1 MKTKALTVITAAV
14 LASVMLIAPLGS
26 AQSSYGDDG
35 FVDFDDIEIPMPDID
50 DDELT
55 QMLNQMGIQIPDS
68 ATGTFGFL
76 LEEGEV
82 DALWGQLI
90 QMLSASGSVPQ
101 GAGLADLIK
110 MLFIKSM
117 SPGQQA
123 QVDVSRADIGAM
135 AGMVV
140 DIRESAD
147 SLTVAIDG
155 VADVSFGMTASVND
169 TDGSGVSIDN
179 ASVDAAFAFGMDL
192 SFGSVYDRL
201 WRLSDVSLEAALT
214 ADVVLDIT
222 ATAPGGTESRDFD
235 ASADLGLYITG
246 ETVRYGEPVLSIVMA
261 NNIGSFVREL
271 AGKYGSAPET
281 PAPGQGQQ
289 SALPMNL
296 PPYYTTTE
304 ELDDIFDDDLTEEG
318 ISKQS
323 VRALTALLSADVG
336 KLISSSG
343 ELPPEAVAGVSEL
356 ITVFLGD
363 DGFVSGSAEAEAVRS
378 AADRV
383 MQENRVDFASIEST
397 VTILKPAQGNHDDDE
412 GLFEVVDTF
421 TVKAGGSVPMS
432 EAAIQG
438 IVNNPPQG
446 MRFVGWEMASEYYVL
461 PDGKVYVEDDDDFIN
476 RIYGDCYLIP
486 EFGKVYG
493 GFDQIP
499 AGDTATTYVITVV
512 GDQVTISQM
521 LGGKT
526 YILEKTDVGSLADRV
541 EWIVAGGTATS
552 VNGTIV
558 TDINTTVTVE
568 GVSQTSSGLLNG
580 LDLNGAF
587 EVSFRDQE
595 VPTGTQVKVYTGDRY
610 AAGTIFQVY
619 HIANGTATLSDSAVM
634 VDESGA
640 VTFDVPSCSSYV
652 LVKSTTDGMPFDGS
666 GSVPGSGGTDWLLYG
681 GIAVGVIV
689 LIGAAVFLLRRH

>member
-1 MKTKALTVITAAV
+1 MKTKALTVIIAAV

-35 FVDFDDIEIPMPDID
+35 FVDFDDFEIPMPDIE
-50 DDELT
+50 DDEL
-55 QMLNQMGIQIPDS
+55 MNAFHQMGIEIPDS

-82 DALWGQLI
+82 DDLLGRLM
-90 QMLSASGSVPQ
+90 QMFSASGSVPQ
-101 GAGLADLIK
+101 DATLADLIK
-110 MLFIKSM
+110 ALYIGSL

-123 QVDVSRADIGAM
+123 QIDVSRADIGAM
-135 AGMVV
+135 AGAVI
-140 DIRESAD
+140 DIKESAD
-147 SLTVAIDG
+147 SLTIAIDV
-155 VADVSFGMTASVND
+155 VAEISFGMAASV
-169 TDGSGVSIDN
+169 TDPDGVSVSIDK
-179 ASVDAAFAFGMDL
+179 ASVDAALAFGMDM
-192 SFGSVYDRL
+192 SFTSVYDRL
-201 WRLSDVSLEAALT
+201 WRLSDVSMEAALT

-222 ATAPGGTESRDFD
+222 ATAPEGTESRDFD
-235 ASADLGLYITG
+235 ASADLGMYITG

-271 AGKYGSAPET
+271 AGTYGSAPEP
-281 PAPGQGQQ
+281 PADDRDEQ
-289 SALPMNL
+289 SVLTMNF
-296 PPYYTTTE
+296 PPYCTTTE

-318 ISKQS
+318 ISKLS
-323 VRALTALLSADVG
+323 VRALTALLSADVS
-336 KLISSSG
+336 KLISSSV
-343 ELPPEAVAGVSEL
+343 EIPPEAVAEVSEL
-356 ITVFLGD
+356 LSIFLGD
-363 DGFVSGSAEAEAVRS
+363 DGFVSDSGEADAVRS

-383 MQENRVDFASIEST
+383 MQENRVDIAAIESK

-412 GLFEVVDTF
+412 GLFEVVDTI
-421 TVKAGGSVPMS
+421 TVKAGGSVPLNK
-432 EAAIQG
+432 AAIQE
-438 IVNNPPQG
+438 IVNNPPEG

-486 EFGKVYG
+486 EFGKEYG

-499 AGDTATTYVITVV
+499 VGDTANTYIITVV
-512 GDQVTISQM
+512 DDQVAISLM
-521 LGGKT
+521 KESGKT
-526 YILEKTDVGSLADRV
+526 YILEKTDVGSLADSV
-541 EWIVAGGTATS
+541 EWIIIGGSNISTNPDQQLHTS
-552 VNGTIV
+552 VS
-558 TDINTTVTVE
+558 VE
-568 GVSQTSSGLLNG
+568 SVSDASAGLLNG

-587 EVSFRDQE
+587 EVDFQNQE
-595 VPTGTQVKVYTGDRY
+595 VPAGTQVKVYTGDRY
-610 AAGTIFQVY
+610 AAGTIFKVF

-666 GSVPGSGGTDWLLYG
+666 GSVPGSGGTNWLLYG

>member
-1 MKTKALTVITAAV
+1 MKTKALTVIIAAV
-14 LASVMLIAPLGS
+14 LVSMMLIAPLGS

-35 FVDFDDIEIPMPDID
+35 FVDFDDLEIQMPDID
-50 DDELT
+50 DDEL
-55 QMLNQMGIQIPDS
+55 MNALHQMGIKIPDS

-82 DALWGQLI
+82 DDLLGRLM
-90 QMLSASGSVPQ
+90 QMFSASGSVPQ
-101 GAGLADLIK
+101 DATLANLIEA
-110 MLFIKSM
+110 LFIGSM

-123 QVDVSRADIGAM
+123 QIDVSRADIGAM
-135 AGMVV
+135 AGAVI

-147 SLTVAIDG
+147 SLTIAIDG
-155 VADVSFGMTASVND
+155 VAEMSLGMAASV
-169 TDGSGVSIDN
+169 TDSDGGSVSIDN
-179 ASVDAAFAFGMDL
+179 ASVDVALAFGMDL
-192 SFGSVYDRL
+192 SFSSVYDRL
-201 WRLSDVSLEAALT
+201 WRLSDVSMEAALT

-222 ATAPGGTESRDFD
+222 ATAPEGTESRDFD
-235 ASADLGLYITG
+235 VSANLGMYITG

-271 AGKYGSAPET
+271 AGTYGSAPES
-281 PAPGQGQQ
+281 PADGQNDQ
-289 SALPMNL
+289 SVLTMNF
-296 PPYYTTTE
+296 PPYCTTTE
-304 ELDDIFDDDLTEEG
+304 ELDDIYDDDLTEEG

-323 VRALTALLSADVG
+323 VRALTALLSADVSE
-336 KLISSSG
+336 LISSSS
-343 ELPPEAVAGVSEL
+343 EIPPEAVAGVSEL
-356 ITVFLGD
+356 LSIFLGD
-363 DGFVSGSAEAEAVRS
+363 DGFVSDSGEADAVRS

-383 MQENRVDFASIEST
+383 MQENRVDIAAIEST

-421 TVKAGGSVPMS
+421 TVKAGGSVPLN
-432 EAAIQG
+432 EAAIQE
-438 IVNNPPQG
+438 IVSNPPQG

-486 EFGKVYG
+486 EFGKVYD
-493 GFDQIP
+493 GFDKIP
-499 AGDTATTYVITVV
+499 AGDTATTYIITVV
-512 GDQVTISQM
+512 GDQVAISHM
-521 LGGKT
+521 DELGKT

-541 EWIVAGGTATS
+541 EWIIAGGSNTSTNPDQQLHTS
-552 VNGTIV
+552 VS
-558 TDINTTVTVE
+558 VE
-568 GVSQTSSGLLNG
+568 GVSDASAGLLNG

-587 EVSFRDQE
+587 EVNFQDQE
-595 VPTGTQVKVYTGDRY
+595 VPAGTQVKVYTGDRY
-610 AAGTIFQVY
+610 AAGTTFKVF
-619 HIANGTATLSDSAVM
+619 HISNGTATLSDSAVM
-634 VDESGA
+634 VDESGS

>member
-1 MKTKALTVITAAV
+1 MKTKALTVIIAAV

-35 FVDFDDIEIPMPDID
+35 FVDFDDIEIQMPDID
-50 DDELT
+50 DDEL
-55 QMLNQMGIQIPDS
+55 MNALHQMGIQIPDS

-82 DALWGQLI
+82 DDLLGRLM

-101 GAGLADLIK
+101 DATLADLIGA
-110 MLFIKSM
+110 LFIGSM

-123 QVDVSRADIGAM
+123 LIDVSRADIGAM
-135 AGMVV
+135 AGAAI

-147 SLTVAIDG
+147 SLTIAIDG
-155 VADVSFGMTASVND
+155 VAEMSLGMAASV
-169 TDGSGVSIDN
+169 TDSDGGSVSVDN
-179 ASVDAAFAFGMDL
+179 ASVGAALAFGMDL
-192 SFGSVYDRL
+192 SFTSVYDTL
-201 WRLSDVSLEAALT
+201 WRLSDVSMEAALT
-214 ADVVLDIT
+214 ADLVLDIT

-235 ASADLGLYITG
+235 VSADLGMYITG

-261 NNIGSFVREL
+261 NNIGSFIREL
-271 AGKYGSAPET
+271 AGTYGSAPES
-281 PAPGQGQQ
+281 PADGQDDQ
-289 SALPMNL
+289 SVLTMNF

-323 VRALTALLSADVG
+323 VRALTALLSADVS

-343 ELPPEAVAGVSEL
+343 ELPPEAVAGVSEF
-356 ITVFLGD
+356 ISVFLGD
-363 DGFVSGSAEAEAVRS
+363 DGFVSDSGEADAVRS

-383 MQENRVDFASIEST
+383 MQENRVDIAAIEST

-421 TVKAGGSVPMS
+421 TVKAGGSVPLS
-432 EAAIQG
+432 EPAIQE
-438 IVNNPPQG
+438 IVSNPPQG

-499 AGDTATTYVITVV
+499 TDDTATTYIITVA
-512 GDQVTISQM
+512 GDEVIISQM

-541 EWIVAGGTATS
+541 EWIVTGGTATS
-552 VNGTIV
+552 VNGTTV
-558 TDINTTVTVE
+558 SNLNTAVTVE
-568 GVSQTSSGLLNG
+568 GLSQTSSGLLTG

-587 EVSFRDQE
+587 EVNFQDQE
-595 VPTGTQVKVYTGDRY
+595 VPAGTQVKVYIGDRY
-610 AAGTIFQVY
+610 AAGTTFKVF
-619 HIANGTATLSDSAVM
+619 HIEYVRRLTYIDDPDIQKWGIRFM
-634 VDESGA
+634 FR
-640 VTFDVPSCSSYV
+640 VTF
-652 LVKSTTDGMPFDGS
+652 
-666 GSVPGSGGTDWLLYG
+666 
-681 GIAVGVIV
+681 
-689 LIGAAVFLLRRH
+689 

>member
-1 MKTKALTVITAAV
+1 MKTKALTVIIAAV
-14 LASVMLIAPLGS
+14 LVSMMLIAPLGS

-35 FVDFDDIEIPMPDID
+35 FVDFDDLEIQMPDID
-50 DDELT
+50 DDEL
-55 QMLNQMGIQIPDS
+55 MNALHQMGIKIPDS

-82 DALWGQLI
+82 DDLLGRLM
-90 QMLSASGSVPQ
+90 QMFSASGSVPQ
-101 GAGLADLIK
+101 DATLANLIEA
-110 MLFIKSM
+110 LFIGSM

-123 QVDVSRADIGAM
+123 QIDVSRADIGAM
-135 AGMVV
+135 AGAVI
-140 DIRESAD
+140 DIRESDD
-147 SLTVAIDG
+147 SLTIAIDG
-155 VADVSFGMTASVND
+155 VAEMSFGMAASL
-169 TDGSGVSIDN
+169 TDSDGGSVSIDN
-179 ASVDAAFAFGMDL
+179 ASVDAALAFGMDL
-192 SFGSVYDRL
+192 SFSSVYDRL
-201 WRLSDVSLEAALT
+201 WRLSDVSMEAALT

-235 ASADLGLYITG
+235 VSADLGMYITG

-261 NNIGSFVREL
+261 NNIGSFIREL
-271 AGKYGSAPET
+271 AGTYGSAPEP
-281 PAPGQGQQ
+281 PADGQDDQ
-289 SALPMNL
+289 SVLTMNF

-304 ELDDIFDDDLTEEG
+304 ELDDIFDNDLTEEG

-323 VRALTALLSADVG
+323 VRALTALLSADVS

-343 ELPPEAVAGVSEL
+343 ELPPEAVAGVSEF
-356 ITVFLGD
+356 ISVFLGD
-363 DGFVSGSAEAEAVRS
+363 DGFVSDSGEADAVRS

-383 MQENRVDFASIEST
+383 MQENRVDIAAIEST

-421 TVKAGGSVPMS
+421 TVKAGGSVPLD
-432 EAAIQG
+432 EAAIQE

-461 PDGKVYVEDDDDFIN
+461 SDGKVYVEDDDDFIN

-486 EFGKVYG
+486 KFGKVYD
-493 GFDQIP
+493 GFDKIP
-499 AGDTATTYVITVV
+499 AGDTATTYIITVA
-512 GDQVTISQM
+512 GDEVIISQM

-541 EWIVAGGTATS
+541 EWIVTGGTATS
-552 VNGTIV
+552 VNGTTV
-558 TDINTTVTVE
+558 SNLNTAVTVE

-587 EVSFRDQE
+587 EVNFQDQE
-595 VPTGTQVKVYTGDRY
+595 VPAGTQVKVYTGDRY
-610 AAGTIFQVY
+610 AAGTTFKVF
-619 HIANGTATLSDSAVM
+619 HISNGTATLSDSAVM
-634 VDESGA
+634 VDESGS

>member
-1 MKTKALTVITAAV
+1 MKTKALTVIIAAV

-35 FVDFDDIEIPMPDID
+35 FVDFDDFEIPMPDID
-50 DDELT
+50 DDEL
-55 QMLNQMGIQIPDS
+55 MNAFNQMGIQIPDS

-76 LEEGEV
+76 LDEGEV
-82 DALWGQLI
+82 DDLLGRLI
-90 QMLSASGSVPQ
+90 QMFSASGSVPQ
-101 GAGLADLIK
+101 DATLADLIEA
-110 MLFIKSM
+110 LYIASL

-123 QVDVSRADIGAM
+123 QIGVSRADIGAM
-135 AGMVV
+135 AGAVI
-140 DIRESAD
+140 DIKESAD
-147 SLTVAIDG
+147 SLTIAIDV
-155 VADVSFGMTASVND
+155 VAEISFGMAASV
-169 TDGSGVSIDN
+169 TDPDGVSVSIDK
-179 ASVDAAFAFGMDL
+179 ASVDAALAFGMDM
-192 SFGSVYDRL
+192 SFTSVYDRL
-201 WRLSDVSLEAALT
+201 WRLSDVSMEAALT
-214 ADVVLDIT
+214 ADVVLNIT
-222 ATAPGGTESRDFD
+222 ATAPEGTESRDFD
-235 ASADLGLYITG
+235 ASADLGMYIIG

-271 AGKYGSAPET
+271 AGTFGSAPEP
-281 PAPGQGQQ
+281 PADDRDEQ
-289 SALPMNL
+289 SVLTMNF
-296 PPYYTTTE
+296 PPYCTTTE

-318 ISKQS
+318 ISKLS
-323 VRALTALLSADVG
+323 VRALTALLSADVS

-343 ELPPEAVAGVSEL
+343 EIPPEAVAEVSEL
-356 ITVFLGD
+356 LSIFLGD
-363 DGFVSGSAEAEAVRS
+363 DGFVSDSGEADAVRS

-383 MQENRVDFASIEST
+383 MQENRVDIAAIESK

-412 GLFEVVDTF
+412 GLFEVVDTI
-421 TVKAGGSVPMS
+421 TVKAGGSVPLNK
-432 EAAIQG
+432 AAIQE
-438 IVNNPPQG
+438 IVNNPPEG

-486 EFGKVYG
+486 EFGKEYG

-499 AGDTATTYVITVV
+499 VGDTANTYIITVV
-512 GDQVTISQM
+512 DDQVAISLM
-521 LGGKT
+521 KESGKT
-526 YILEKTDVGSLADRV
+526 YILEKTDVGSLADSV
-541 EWIVAGGTATS
+541 EWIIIGGSNISTNPDQQLHTS
-552 VNGTIV
+552 VS
-558 TDINTTVTVE
+558 VE
-568 GVSQTSSGLLNG
+568 SVSDASAGLLNG

-587 EVSFRDQE
+587 EVDFQNQE
-595 VPTGTQVKVYTGDRY
+595 VPAGTQVKVYTGDRY
-610 AAGTIFQVY
+610 AAGTIFKVF

-666 GSVPGSGGTDWLLYG
+666 GSVPGSGGTNWLLYG

>member
-1 MKTKALTVITAAV
+1 MKTKALTVIIAAV

-35 FVDFDDIEIPMPDID
+35 FVDFDDFEIPMPDID
-50 DDELT
+50 DDEL
-55 QMLNQMGIQIPDS
+55 MNALHQMGIEIPDS

-82 DALWGQLI
+82 DDLLGRLM
-90 QMLSASGSVPQ
+90 QMFSPSGSVPQ
-101 GAGLADLIK
+101 DATLADLIEA
-110 MLFIKSM
+110 LYIGSM

-123 QVDVSRADIGAM
+123 EIDVSRADIGAM
-135 AGMVV
+135 AGAVI
-140 DIRESAD
+140 DIKESAD
-147 SLTVAIDG
+147 SLTIAIDV
-155 VADVSFGMTASVND
+155 VAEISFGMAASV
-169 TDGSGVSIDN
+169 TDPDGVSVSIDK
-179 ASVDAAFAFGMDL
+179 ASVDAALAFGMDM
-192 SFGSVYDRL
+192 SFTSVYDRL
-201 WRLSDVSLEAALT
+201 WRLSDVSMEAALT
-214 ADVVLDIT
+214 ADVFLDIT
-222 ATAPGGTESRDFD
+222 ATAPEGTESRDFD
-235 ASADLGLYITG
+235 ASADLGMYIIG

-271 AGKYGSAPET
+271 AGTYGSAPES
-281 PAPGQGQQ
+281 PADDRDEQ
-289 SALPMNL
+289 SVLTMNF
-296 PPYYTTTE
+296 PPYCTTTE

-318 ISKQS
+318 ISKLS
-323 VRALTALLSADVG
+323 VRALTALLSADVS

-343 ELPPEAVAGVSEL
+343 EIPPEAVAGVSEL
-356 ITVFLGD
+356 LSIFLGD
-363 DGFVSGSAEAEAVRS
+363 DGFVSDSGEADAVRS

-383 MQENRVDFASIEST
+383 MQENRVDIAAIESK

-412 GLFEVVDTF
+412 GLFEVVDTI
-421 TVKAGGSVPMS
+421 TVKAGGSVPLNK
-432 EAAIQG
+432 AAIQE
-438 IVNNPPQG
+438 IVNNPPEG

-486 EFGKVYG
+486 EFGKEYG

-499 AGDTATTYVITVV
+499 VGDTANTYIITVV
-512 GDQVTISQM
+512 DDQVAISLM
-521 LGGKT
+521 KESGKT
-526 YILEKTDVGSLADRV
+526 YILEKTDVGSLADSV
-541 EWIVAGGTATS
+541 EWIIIGGSNISTNPDQQLHTS
-552 VNGTIV
+552 VS
-558 TDINTTVTVE
+558 VE
-568 GVSQTSSGLLNG
+568 SVSDASAGLLNG

-587 EVSFRDQE
+587 EVDFQNQE
-595 VPTGTQVKVYTGDRY
+595 VPAGTQVKVYTGDRY
-610 AAGTIFQVY
+610 AAGTIFKVF

-666 GSVPGSGGTDWLLYG
+666 GSVPGSGGTNWLLYG

>member
-666 GSVPGSGGTDWLLYG
+666 GSVPGSGGTNWLLYG

>member
-1 MKTKALTVITAAV
+1 MKTKALTVIIAAV

-50 DDELT
+50 DDEL
-55 QMLNQMGIQIPDS
+55 MNALRQMGIQIPDS

-82 DALWGQLI
+82 DALMDKMM
-90 QMLSASGSVPQ
+90 QMISASGSVPQ
-101 GAGLADLIK
+101 DASLADLIEI
-110 MLFIKSM
+110 LFIESM

-123 QVDVSRADIGAM
+123 QIDVSRADIGAM

-155 VADVSFGMTASVND
+155 VADVSFGMTASVTD
-169 TDGSGVSIDN
+169 ADGSGVSIDN
-179 ASVDAAFAFGMDL
+179 ASVDADLAFGMDL

-201 WRLSDVSLEAALT
+201 WRLSDVSLEAALS

-222 ATAPGGTESRDFD
+222 ATSPGGTESRDFD

-271 AGKYGSAPET
+271 AGKYGSAPEP
-281 PAPGQGQQ
+281 PAPGQDQQ
-289 SALPMNL
+289 TVLTMNL

-323 VRALTALLSADVG
+323 VRALTALLSADVS

-343 ELPPEAVAGVSEL
+343 EIPPEAVAGVSEL
-356 ITVFLGD
+356 ISVFLGD
-363 DGFVSGSAEAEAVRS
+363 DGFVSGSGEAEAVRS

-383 MQENRVDFASIEST
+383 MQENRVDIASIEST
-397 VTILKPAQGNHDDDE
+397 VTILKPVQGNHDDDE

-432 EAAIQG
+432 EATIQE

-461 PDGKVYVEDDDDFIN
+461 PDGKVYVDDDDDFIN

-486 EFGKVYG
+486 EFGKEYG

-499 AGDTATTYVITVV
+499 AGDTATTYIITVV

-552 VNGTIV
+552 VNGTTV

-568 GVSQTSSGLLNG
+568 GVSQTSSGLLTG

-587 EVSFRDQE
+587 EVSFQDQE
-595 VPTGTQVKVYTGDRY
+595 VPAGTQVKVYTGDRY
-610 AAGTIFQVY
+610 AAGTTFKVF
-619 HIANGTATLSDSAVM
+619 HIANGTAVLSDSAVM
-634 VDESGA
+634 VDESGS

>member
-1 MKTKALTVITAAV
+1 MKTKALTVIIAAV

-35 FVDFDDIEIPMPDID
+35 FVDFDDIEIQMPDID
-50 DDELT
+50 DDELMNALHQT
-55 QMLNQMGIQIPDS
+55 GIQIPDS

-82 DALWGQLI
+82 DDLLGRLM

-101 GAGLADLIK
+101 DATLADLIEI
-110 MLFIKSM
+110 LFIESI

-123 QVDVSRADIGAM
+123 QIDVSRADIGAM
-135 AGMVV
+135 AGAVI
-140 DIRESAD
+140 DIKESAD
-147 SLTVAIDG
+147 SLTIAIDG
-155 VADVSFGMTASVND
+155 VAEMSLGMAASV
-169 TDGSGVSIDN
+169 TDSDGGSVSVDK
-179 ASVDAAFAFGMDL
+179 ASVDAALAFGMDM
-192 SFGSVYDRL
+192 SFTSVYDRL
-201 WRLSDVSLEAALT
+201 WRLSDVSMEAALT

-235 ASADLGLYITG
+235 ASADLGMYITG

-271 AGKYGSAPET
+271 AGTYGSAPEP
-281 PAPGQGQQ
+281 PADDQDQQ
-289 SALPMNL
+289 SALTMNF

-323 VRALTALLSADVG
+323 VRALTALLSADVS

-356 ITVFLGD
+356 ISIFLGD
-363 DGFVSGSAEAEAVRS
+363 DGFVSDSGEADAVRS

-383 MQENRVDFASIEST
+383 MQENRVDIAAIEST

-421 TVKAGGSVPMS
+421 TVKAGGSVPLN
-432 EAAIQG
+432 EAAIQE
-438 IVNNPPQG
+438 IVNNPPEG

-461 PDGKVYVEDDDDFIN
+461 PDGKVYVDDDDDFIN

-486 EFGKVYG
+486 EFGKVYDG
-493 GFDQIP
+493 LDKIP
-499 AGDTATTYVITVV
+499 AGDTATTYIITVA
-512 GDQVTISQM
+512 GDEVIISQM

-541 EWIVAGGTATS
+541 EWIVTGGTATS
-552 VNGTIV
+552 VNGTTV
-558 TDINTTVTVE
+558 SNLNTAVTVE

-587 EVSFRDQE
+587 EVNFQDQE
-595 VPTGTQVKVYTGDRY
+595 VPAGTQVKVYIGDRY
-610 AAGTIFQVY
+610 AAGTTFKVF

-634 VDESGA
+634 VDESGS

>member
-1 MKTKALTVITAAV
+1 MKTKALTVIIAAV

-35 FVDFDDIEIPMPDID
+35 FVDFDDIEIQMPDID
-50 DDELT
+50 DDEL
-55 QMLNQMGIQIPDS
+55 MNALDQMGIQIPDS

-82 DALWGQLI
+82 DDLLGRLM

-101 GAGLADLIK
+101 DATLAYLIEI
-110 MLFIKSM
+110 LFIKSM

-123 QVDVSRADIGAM
+123 LIDVSRADIGAM
-135 AGMVV
+135 AGAVI

-147 SLTVAIDG
+147 SLTIAIDG
-155 VADVSFGMTASVND
+155 VAEMSLGMAASV
-169 TDGSGVSIDN
+169 TDSDGGSVSVDN
-179 ASVDAAFAFGMDL
+179 ASVGAALAFGMDL
-192 SFGSVYDRL
+192 SFTSVYDTL
-201 WRLSDVSLEAALT
+201 WRLSDVSMEAALT
-214 ADVVLDIT
+214 ADLVLDIT

-235 ASADLGLYITG
+235 VSADLGMYITG

-261 NNIGSFVREL
+261 NNIGSFIREL
-271 AGKYGSAPET
+271 AGTYGSAPES
-281 PAPGQGQQ
+281 PADGQDDQ
-289 SALPMNL
+289 SVLTMNF

-323 VRALTALLSADVG
+323 VRALTALLSADVS

-343 ELPPEAVAGVSEL
+343 ELPPEAVAGVSEF
-356 ITVFLGD
+356 ISVFLGD
-363 DGFVSGSAEAEAVRS
+363 DGFVSDSGEADAVRS

-383 MQENRVDFASIEST
+383 MQENRVDIAAIEST
-397 VTILKPAQGNHDDDE
+397 VTILKPVQGNHDDDE

-421 TVKAGGSVPMS
+421 TVKAGGSVPLS
-432 EAAIQG
+432 EPAIQE
-438 IVNNPPQG
+438 IVSNPPQG

-486 EFGKVYG
+486 EFGKVYD
-493 GFDQIP
+493 GFDKIP
-499 AGDTATTYVITVV
+499 AGDTATTYIITVV
-512 GDQVTISQM
+512 GDQVAISLM
-521 LGGKT
+521 DELGKT

-541 EWIVAGGTATS
+541 EWIIVGGSNISTNPDQQNLYTS
-552 VNGTIV
+552 VS
-558 TDINTTVTVE
+558 VE
-568 GVSQTSSGLLNG
+568 GVSDASAGLLNG

-587 EVSFRDQE
+587 EVNFQDQE

-610 AAGTIFQVY
+610 AAGTTFKVF

>member
-1 MKTKALTVITAAV
+1 MKTKALTVIIAAV

-35 FVDFDDIEIPMPDID
+35 FVDFDDIEIQMPDID
-50 DDELT
+50 DDEL
-55 QMLNQMGIQIPDS
+55 MNALHQMGIQIPDS

-82 DALWGQLI
+82 DDLLGRLM

-101 GAGLADLIK
+101 VATLADLIEA
-110 MLFIKSM
+110 LFIGSM
-117 SPGQQA
+117 SPGQHVQI
-123 QVDVSRADIGAM
+123 DVSRADIGAM
-135 AGMVV
+135 AGAVI

-147 SLTVAIDG
+147 SLIIAIDG
-155 VADVSFGMTASVND
+155 VAEMSFGMAASV
-169 TDGSGVSIDN
+169 TDSDGGSVSIDN
-179 ASVDAAFAFGMDL
+179 ASVDAALAFGMDL
-192 SFGSVYDRL
+192 SFSSVYDRL
-201 WRLSDVSLEAALT
+201 WRLSDVSMEAALT

-235 ASADLGLYITG
+235 VSADLGMYITG

-261 NNIGSFVREL
+261 NNIGSFIREL
-271 AGKYGSAPET
+271 AGTYGSAPEP
-281 PAPGQGQQ
+281 PADGQDDQ
-289 SALPMNL
+289 SVLTMNF

-304 ELDDIFDDDLTEEG
+304 ELDDIFDNDLTEEG

-323 VRALTALLSADVG
+323 VRALTALLSADVS

-343 ELPPEAVAGVSEL
+343 ELPPEAVAGVSEF
-356 ITVFLGD
+356 ISVFLGD
-363 DGFVSGSAEAEAVRS
+363 DGFVSDSGEADAVRS

-383 MQENRVDFASIEST
+383 MQENRVDIAAIEST

-421 TVKAGGSVPMS
+421 TVKAGGSVPLS
-432 EAAIQG
+432 EPAIQE
-438 IVNNPPQG
+438 IVSNPPQG

-486 EFGKVYG
+486 EFGKVYDG
-493 GFDQIP
+493 LDKIP
-499 AGDTATTYVITVV
+499 AGDTATTYIITVA
-512 GDQVTISQM
+512 GDEVIISQM

-541 EWIVAGGTATS
+541 EWIVTGGTATS
-552 VNGTIV
+552 VNGTTV

-568 GVSQTSSGLLNG
+568 GVSQTSSGLLSG

-587 EVSFRDQE
+587 EVNFQDQE
-595 VPTGTQVKVYTGDRY
+595 VPAGTQVKVYTGDRY
-610 AAGTIFQVY
+610 AAGTTFKVF
-619 HIANGTATLSDSAVM
+619 HISKGTAVLSDSAVM

>member
-1 MKTKALTVITAAV
+1 MKTKALTVIIAAV

-35 FVDFDDIEIPMPDID
+35 FVDFDDFEIPMPDIE
-50 DDELT
+50 DDEL
-55 QMLNQMGIQIPDS
+55 MNAFNQMGIQIPDS

-82 DALWGQLI
+82 DDLLGRLM
-90 QMLSASGSVPQ
+90 QMFSAPGSVPQ
-101 GAGLADLIK
+101 DVTLADLIEA
-110 MLFIKSM
+110 LYIKSM

-123 QVDVSRADIGAM
+123 QINVSRADIGAM
-135 AGMVV
+135 AGAVI
-140 DIRESAD
+140 DIKESAD
-147 SLTVAIDG
+147 SLTIAIDV
-155 VADVSFGMTASVND
+155 VAEISFGMAASV
-169 TDGSGVSIDN
+169 TDPDGVRVSIDK
-179 ASVDAAFAFGMDL
+179 ASVDAALAFGMDV
-192 SFGSVYDRL
+192 SFTSVDRL
-201 WRLSDVSLEAALT
+201 WRLSDVSMEAALT

-222 ATAPGGTESRDFD
+222 ATAPGDTESRDFD
-235 ASADLGLYITG
+235 VSADLGMYITG

-271 AGKYGSAPET
+271 AGTYGSAPEP
-281 PAPGQGQQ
+281 PADDRDEQ
-289 SALPMNL
+289 SVLTMNF
-296 PPYYTTTE
+296 PPYCTTTE

-318 ISKQS
+318 ISKLS
-323 VRALTALLSADVG
+323 VRALTALLSADVS

-343 ELPPEAVAGVSEL
+343 ELPPEAVAEVSDL
-356 ITVFLGD
+356 LSIFLGD
-363 DGFVSGSAEAEAVRS
+363 DGFVSDSGEADAVRS

-383 MQENRVDFASIEST
+383 MQENRVDIAAIEST

-421 TVKAGGSVPMS
+421 TVKAGGSVPLN
-432 EAAIQG
+432 EAAIQE
-438 IVNNPPQG
+438 IVNNPPEG

-486 EFGKVYG
+486 EFGKEYD
-493 GFDQIP
+493 GFDKIP
-499 AGDTATTYVITVV
+499 AGDTATTYIITVV
-512 GDQVTISQM
+512 DDQVTISQM
-521 LGGKT
+521 KESGKT

-552 VNGTIV
+552 VNGTAV
-558 TDINTTVTVE
+558 SNLNTAVTVE
-568 GVSQTSSGLLNG
+568 SVSQTSSGLLTG

-587 EVSFRDQE
+587 EVSFQDQE
-595 VPTGTQVKVYTGDRY
+595 VPAGTQVKVYTGDRY
-610 AAGTIFQVY
+610 AAGTTFKVF
-619 HIANGTATLSDSAVM
+619 HISKGTAVLSDSAVM

-666 GSVPGSGGTDWLLYG
+666 GSVPGSGGTNWLLYG

>member
-1 MKTKALTVITAAV
+1 MKTKALTVIIAAV

-35 FVDFDDIEIPMPDID
+35 FVDFDDIEIQMPDID
-50 DDELT
+50 DDEL
-55 QMLNQMGIQIPDS
+55 MNALHQMGIKIPDS

-82 DALWGQLI
+82 DDLLGRLM
-90 QMLSASGSVPQ
+90 QMFSASGSVPQ
-101 GAGLADLIK
+101 DATLANLIEA
-110 MLFIKSM
+110 LFIGSM

-123 QVDVSRADIGAM
+123 QIDVSRADIGAM
-135 AGMVV
+135 AGAVI

-147 SLTVAIDG
+147 SLTIAIDG
-155 VADVSFGMTASVND
+155 VAEMSLGMAASV
-169 TDGSGVSIDN
+169 TDSDGGSVSIDN
-179 ASVDAAFAFGMDL
+179 ASVDVALAFGMDL
-192 SFGSVYDRL
+192 SFSSVYDRL
-201 WRLSDVSLEAALT
+201 WRLSDVSMEAALT

-222 ATAPGGTESRDFD
+222 ATAPEGTESRDFD
-235 ASADLGLYITG
+235 VSANLGMYITG

-271 AGKYGSAPET
+271 AGTYGSAPES
-281 PAPGQGQQ
+281 PADGQNDQ
-289 SALPMNL
+289 SVLTMNF
-296 PPYYTTTE
+296 PPYCTSTE

-323 VRALTALLSADVG
+323 VRALTALLSADVSE
-336 KLISSSG
+336 LISSSS
-343 ELPPEAVAGVSEL
+343 EIPPEAVAGVSEL
-356 ITVFLGD
+356 LSIFLGD
-363 DGFVSGSAEAEAVRS
+363 DGFVSDSGEADAVRS

-383 MQENRVDFASIEST
+383 MQENRVDIAAIEST

-421 TVKAGGSVPMS
+421 TVKAGGSVPLS
-432 EAAIQG
+432 EPAIQE
-438 IVNNPPQG
+438 IVSNPPQG

-499 AGDTATTYVITVV
+499 TDDTATTYIITVA
-512 GDQVTISQM
+512 GDEVIISQM

-541 EWIVAGGTATS
+541 EWIVTGGTATS
-552 VNGTIV
+552 VNGTTV
-558 TDINTTVTVE
+558 SNLNTAVTVE

-587 EVSFRDQE
+587 EVNFQDQE
-595 VPTGTQVKVYTGDRY
+595 VPAGTQVKVYIGDRY
-610 AAGTIFQVY
+610 AAGTTFKVF
-619 HIANGTATLSDSAVM
+619 HIANGTATLYDSAVM
-634 VDESGA
+634 VDESGS

>member
-1 MKTKALTVITAAV
+1 MKTKALTVIIAAV

-35 FVDFDDIEIPMPDID
+35 FVDFDDFEIPMPDIE
-50 DDELT
+50 DDEL
-55 QMLNQMGIQIPDS
+55 MNAFHQMGIEIPDS

-82 DALWGQLI
+82 DDLLGRLM
-90 QMLSASGSVPQ
+90 QMFSASGSVPQ
-101 GAGLADLIK
+101 DATLADLIK
-110 MLFIKSM
+110 ALYIGSL

-123 QVDVSRADIGAM
+123 QIDVSRADIGAM
-135 AGMVV
+135 AGAVI
-140 DIRESAD
+140 DIKESAD
-147 SLTVAIDG
+147 SLTIAIDV
-155 VADVSFGMTASVND
+155 VAEISFGMAASV
-169 TDGSGVSIDN
+169 TDPDGVSVSIDK
-179 ASVDAAFAFGMDL
+179 ASVDAALAFGMDM
-192 SFGSVYDRL
+192 SFTSVYDRL
-201 WRLSDVSLEAALT
+201 WRLSDVSMEAALT

-222 ATAPGGTESRDFD
+222 ATAPEGTESRDFD
-235 ASADLGLYITG
+235 ASADLGMYITG

-271 AGKYGSAPET
+271 AGTYGSAPEP
-281 PAPGQGQQ
+281 PADDRDEQ
-289 SALPMNL
+289 SVLTMNF
-296 PPYYTTTE
+296 PPYCTTTE

-318 ISKQS
+318 ISKLS
-323 VRALTALLSADVG
+323 VRALTALLSADVS

-343 ELPPEAVAGVSEL
+343 EIPPEAVAEVSEL
-356 ITVFLGD
+356 LSIFLGD
-363 DGFVSGSAEAEAVRS
+363 DGFVSDSGEADAVRS

-383 MQENRVDFASIEST
+383 MQENRVDIAAIESK

-412 GLFEVVDTF
+412 GLFEVVDTI
-421 TVKAGGSVPMS
+421 TVKAGGSVPLNK
-432 EAAIQG
+432 AAIQE
-438 IVNNPPQG
+438 IVNNPPEG

-486 EFGKVYG
+486 EFGKEYG

-499 AGDTATTYVITVV
+499 VGDTANTYIITVV
-512 GDQVTISQM
+512 DDQVAISLM
-521 LGGKT
+521 KESGKT
-526 YILEKTDVGSLADRV
+526 YILEKTDVGSLADSV
-541 EWIVAGGTATS
+541 EWIIIGGSNISTNPDQQLHTS
-552 VNGTIV
+552 VS
-558 TDINTTVTVE
+558 VE
-568 GVSQTSSGLLNG
+568 SVSDASAGLLNG

-587 EVSFRDQE
+587 EVDFQNQE
-595 VPTGTQVKVYTGDRY
+595 VPAGTQVKVYTGDRY
-610 AAGTIFQVY
+610 AAGTIFKVF

-666 GSVPGSGGTDWLLYG
+666 GSVPGSGGTNWLLYG